1 MLRLRREDMADGATD
16 LPLASHVSQSTLPC
30 DACAAGKSHRQ
41 PIAHKATHR
50 ATRCLELV
58 HSDMWGPINVDADG
72 GWTGFLTFIDDFSRE
87 AVVYLMKGKSGA
99 DVLTH
104 LTDYKAWAENITGQR
119 LTALRTDNGGEFINR
134 ATDQF
139 LRQHGVTRQV
149 TTAYTSS
156 QNGVAERFNRTIM
169 DTVRSMLHHA
179 NLADYFWPL
188 AVQAA
193 TYVKNRCPTT
203 ALQHITP
210 HQAWHGHRPDL
221 HSLRV
226 FGCVAHL
233 HIPEQSSERVNKLS
247 ARSVPCINVGYS
259 LRSKGYLLFNP
270 CTRRIHTS
278 KDVTFE
284 ETRFIDSNSPLARR
298 HIGEGEMSV
307 LFPDIA
313 AASQQQLHID
323 EPPEQQQHSYDPPA
337 VAAEDIVDELV
348 EAGLADYSDHELEQ
362 SESEYES
369 DEAYDALS
377 DPVLPQAPAAAVD
390 DTDDALDRMPLSE
403 MARQCS
409 NVLAPA
415 RAPPAPAQPA
425 PRRSQRGGGL
435 PSSRALDS
443 SHHARVLH
451 TEMECDTCDGD
462 EPRSYTEAMSR
473 PDATQWRAAIDSELD
488 SLKRTGTWTLTPLP
502 AGRQAIG
509 SRWVLKIKRKADGTV
524 DKYKARLVAKGYAQ
538 KAGIDYDE
546 TFAPV
551 AKFTSIRMLLALAAR
566 YDLEIHQMD
575 VRTAF
580 LNGDLDVDI
589 YMEQPEGYS
598 TIARGEQRLVC
609 KLQKALYGLKQ
620 AGRAWNEKMVDAL
633 LRLHFT
639 PLDSDSCVFVH
650 RGDGYVMFIALYVDD
665 LLIFSSSLPRLLHL
679 KSKLSQLFEMTD
691 MGEAHYILGL
701 KITRNR
707 SVRQLCLSQQEYVRR
722 VVERYGLTNCN
733 PASIPLTTGT
743 TLSKAD
749 CPITQ
754 PATPVT
760 INGHTYASVVGAL
773 MYAMLGTRPD
783 LAYSVGCLSRFNSN
797 PGAAHVAALK
807 HVLRYLAGT
816 TDYCLV
822 YGSNQVA
829 PFDVFGYCD
838 SDYAACVDDRRSVA
852 GWVFMAA
859 GGATSW
865 QSQKQKSVALST
877 VEAEYMAACAACKEA
892 VWQRAILAQAGVS
905 TDQPMLIL
913 TDNQGAMALAK
924 NPNHHQ
930 RSKHID
936 IRYHYVRQQVSK
948 RTVQLDYIAT
958 ADQAADQLTKP
969 LSKVQHDRCLVAMGI
984 RSASAPTGSLLKL
997 HTLRS

>member
-1 MLRLRREDMADGATD
+1 MAEGAAD
-16 LPLASHVSQSTLPC
+16 LPLASHVSQSSLPC

-41 PIAHKATHR
+41 PLPKKATHR

-58 HSDMWGPINVDADG
+58 HSDMWGPIDVDAHG

-104 LTDYKAWAENITGQR
+104 LTDYKAWAENVTGQS
-119 LTALRTDNGGEFINR
+119 LTVLRTDNGGEFINTAADR
-134 ATDQF
+134 F
-139 LRQHGVTRQV
+139 LRQHGITRQV
-149 TTAYTSS
+149 TTAYTSR

-169 DTVRSMLHHA
+169 DAVRSMLHHA
-179 NLADYFWPL
+179 NLSDSFWPL

-193 TYVKNRCPTT
+193 TYVKNRCPTV
-203 ALQHITP
+203 AVQHMTP
-210 HQAWHGHRPDL
+210 YQAWHGRRPDL

-233 HIPEQSSERVNKLS
+233 HIPEKSSERINKLT
-247 ARSVPCINVGYS
+247 ARSIPCINVGYS
-259 LRSKGYLLFNP
+259 LRSKAYLLYDP
-270 CTRRIHTS
+270 RTRRVHTS

-284 ETRFIDSNSPLARR
+284 ETRFIGADSPLARR
-298 HIGEGEMSV
+298 HIGEGETSV
-307 LFPDIA
+307 LFPDATA
-313 AASQQQLHID
+313 ANQQQLHVND
-323 EPPEQQQHSYDPPA
+323 PVQQPDHEPP
-337 VAAEDIVDELV
+337 VIAAEDIDDELV
-348 EAGLADYSDHELEQ
+348 DAGLADYSDHELEQ
-362 SESEYES
+362 SESEYEDS
-369 DEAYDALS
+369 DAYDARPS
-377 DPVLPQAPAAAVD
+377 SVLPPMPVDVD
-390 DTDDALDRMPLSE
+390 DSDDALDRMPLSE
-403 MARQCS
+403 MAQRYR
-409 NVLAPA
+409 NDNAAP
-415 RAPPAPAQPA
+415 APPAL
-425 PRRSQRGGGL
+425 RRSQRGGGL

-443 SHHARVLH
+443 SQHARILL
-451 TEMECDTCDGD
+451 TERANDACGDD
-462 EPRSYTEAMSR
+462 EPSSYTEAMSR
-473 PDATQWRAAIDSELD
+473 PDAAQWRAAIDSELD
-488 SLKRTGTWTLTPLP
+488 SLKRTGTWTLTPLG
-502 AGRQAIG
+502 AGRHAIG

-551 AKFTSIRMLLALAAR
+551 AKFTSIRMLLALAAHH
-566 YDLEIHQMD
+566 DLEIHQMD
-575 VRTAF
+575 VKTAF

-589 YMEQPEGYS
+589 YMEQPEGYNTS
-598 TIARGEQRLVC
+598 ARGDRRLVC

-633 LRLHFT
+633 LQLQFT

-650 RGDGYVMFIALYVDD
+650 RGDSYVMFIALYVDD
-665 LLIFSSSLPRLLHL
+665 LLLFSSSLPRLLHV
-679 KSKLSQLFEMTD
+679 KGKLSQLFEMTD

-707 SVRQLCLSQQEYVRR
+707 SIRQLCLSQQDYARR
-722 VVERYGLTNCN
+722 VVERYGMTNCN
-733 PASIPLTTGT
+733 PASTPLTTGT
-743 TLSKAD
+743 VLSNDD
-749 CPITQ
+749 CPSTP

-760 INGHTYASVVGAL
+760 INGHTYASVVGAI

-797 PGAAHVAALK
+797 PGATHVAALK

-816 TDYCLV
+816 TDYQLV
-822 YGSNQVA
+822 YGSDQGA
-829 PFDVFGYCD
+829 PFHVYGYCD

-892 VWQRAILAQAGVS
+892 VWQRATLAQAGVS
-905 TDQPMLIL
+905 TDHPMLIL

-936 IRYHYVRQQVSK
+936 VRYHFVRQQVAE
-948 RTVQLDYIAT
+948 RTIQLDYVAT
-958 ADQAADQLTKP
+958 THQAADQLTKP
-969 LSKVQHDRCLVAMGI
+969 LSKVQHDRCLAAMGV
-984 RSASAPTGSLLKL
+984 RSPSAPADSPLKL
-997 HTLRS
+997 YTLRS

>member
-1 MLRLRREDMADGATD
+1 MADGAAD
-16 LPLASHVSQSTLPC
+16 LPLASHVSQSSLPC

-41 PIAHKATHR
+41 PVSQKAIHR

-58 HSDMWGPINVDADG
+58 HSDMWGPIDVDAHG

-87 AVVYLMKGKSGA
+87 VVVYLMKGKSGA

-134 ATDQF
+134 AADHF

-179 NLADYFWPL
+179 NLADSFWPL

-193 TYVKNRCPTT
+193 TYVRNRCPT
-203 ALQHITP
+203 AAVQHMTP
-210 HQAWHGHRPDL
+210 HQAWYGHRPEL

-233 HIPEQSSERVNKLS
+233 HIPAQSDDRINKLS

-259 LRSKGYLLFNP
+259 LRSKAYLLYNP
-270 CTRRIHTS
+270 RSRRVHTS

-284 ETRFIDSNSPLARR
+284 ENRFIGADSPLARC

-307 LFPDIA
+307 LFPDVA
-313 AASQQQLHID
+313 AANQRQLHVSDPLQQLDH
-323 EPPEQQQHSYDPPA
+323 EPPAIADEHSD
-337 VAAEDIVDELV
+337 DELV

-362 SESEYES
+362 SESDYE
-369 DEAYDALS
+369 DNNAYDARS
-377 DPVLPQAPAAAVD
+377 NPVLPQERVDVD
-390 DTDDALDRMPLSE
+390 DSDDALDRMPLSV
-403 MARQCS
+403 MARRYG
-409 NVLAPA
+409 N
-415 RAPPAPAQPA
+415 APPAPPA
-425 PRRSQRGGGL
+425 LRRSQRGGGL

-443 SHHARVLH
+443 SQHARILH
-451 TEMECDTCDGD
+451 TESASETCGDD
-462 EPRSYTEAMSR
+462 EPSSYTEAMSR
-473 PDATQWRAAIDSELD
+473 PDAAQWRAAIDSELD
-488 SLKRTGTWTLTPLP
+488 SLKRTGTWTLTPLV

-551 AKFTSIRMLLALAAR
+551 AKFTSIRMLLALAAHH
-566 YDLEIHQMD
+566 DFEIHQMD
-575 VRTAF
+575 VKTAF

-598 TIARGEQRLVC
+598 TAARGEQRLVC

-620 AGRAWNEKMVDAL
+620 AGRAWNEKILDAL
-633 LRLHFT
+633 LQLQFT

-650 RGDGYVMFIALYVDD
+650 RGDGYVMFIVLYVDD
-665 LLIFSSSLPRLLHL
+665 LLIISSSLPRLVHL

-701 KITRNR
+701 KIIRNR
-707 SVRQLCLSQQEYVRR
+707 SARQLSLSQQEYVRR
-722 VVERYGLTNCN
+722 VVERYGMTNCN
-733 PASIPLTTGT
+733 PATTPLTAGT
-743 TLSKAD
+743 VLSKDD
-749 CPITQ
+749 CPSAP

-760 INGHTYASVVGAL
+760 INGHTYASIVGAI

-783 LAYSVGCLSRFNSN
+783 LAYAVGCLSRFNSN
-797 PGAAHVAALK
+797 PGATHVTALK

-816 TDYCLV
+816 TDYQLV
-822 YGSNQVA
+822 YGTPSTSVAHHSDSNQA
-829 PFDVFGYCD
+829 TPFVVFGYCD
-838 SDYAACVDDRRSVA
+838 SDYAACVDERLSVA

-877 VEAEYMAACAACKEA
+877 VEAEYMAACSASKEA

-905 TDQPMLIL
+905 TGHAMLIL
-913 TDNQGAMALAK
+913 TDNQGAMGLAK

-936 IRYHYVRQQVSK
+936 VRYHYVRQQVAR
-948 RTVQLDYIAT
+948 RTIRLDYVAT

-969 LSKVQHDRCLVAMGI
+969 LSKVQHDLCLAAMGI
-984 RSASAPTGSLLKL
+984 RSTSASDSSPLKL
-997 HTLRS
+997 YTLRA

>member
-1 MLRLRREDMADGATD
+1 MADGAAD
-16 LPLASHVSQSTLPC
+16 LPLASHVSQSSLPC

-41 PIAHKATHR
+41 PLPKKATHR

-58 HSDMWGPINVDADG
+58 HSDMWGPIDVDAHG
-72 GWTGFLTFIDDFSRE
+72 GWNGFLTFIDDFSRE
-87 AVVYLMKGKSGA
+87 AVVYLMNGKSGA

-104 LTDYKAWAENITGQR
+104 LTDYKAWAENVTGQR
-119 LTALRTDNGGEFINR
+119 LTVLRTDNGGEFINTAADR
-134 ATDQF
+134 F

-179 NLADYFWPL
+179 NLADSLWPL

-193 TYVKNRCPTT
+193 TYVKNRCPTV
-203 ALQHITP
+203 AVQHMTP
-210 HQAWHGHRPDL
+210 HQAWYGHRPNL

-233 HIPEQSSERVNKLS
+233 HVPEKSDERINKLS

-259 LRSKGYLLFNP
+259 LRSKGYLLYNP
-270 CTRRIHTS
+270 RTRRVHTS

-284 ETRFIDSNSPLARR
+284 ETRFIGADSPLARR

-307 LFPDIA
+307 LFPDVAA
-313 AASQQQLHID
+313 AASQQLLQVD
-323 EPPEQQQHSYDPPA
+323 DAVQGPPA
-337 VAAEDIVDELV
+337 IAAPEDIDDEQV

-362 SESEYES
+362 SESDYEDS
-369 DEAYDALS
+369 DAYNGRPGPAMPQM
-377 DPVLPQAPAAAVD
+377 PVDVD
-390 DTDDALDRMPLSE
+390 DSDDALDRMPLSE
-403 MARQCS
+403 MAQRYG
-409 NVLAPA
+409 NAAPA
-415 RAPPAPAQPA
+415 PPLL
-425 PRRSQRGGGL
+425 RRSQRGGGL

-443 SHHARVLH
+443 TQHVRILY
-451 TEMECDTCDGD
+451 TESASETCGDD
-462 EPRSYTEAMSR
+462 EPSSYSEAMSR
-473 PDATQWRAAIDSELD
+473 PDAAQWKAAIDSELD
-488 SLKRTGTWTLTPLP
+488 SLKRTGTWTLTPLA

-551 AKFTSIRMLLALAAR
+551 AKFTSIRMLLALAAHH
-566 YDLEIHQMD
+566 DFEIHHMD
-575 VRTAF
+575 VKTAF

-598 TIARGEQRLVC
+598 TPAARGEQRLVC

-620 AGRAWNEKMVDAL
+620 AGRAWNEKMLDAL
-633 LRLHFT
+633 LQLQFT

-650 RGDGYVMFIALYVDD
+650 RDDSYVMFVALYVDD
-665 LLIFSSSLPRLLHL
+665 LLLFSSSLPRLVHL
-679 KSKLSQLFEMTD
+679 KSRLSQLFEMTD

-707 SVRQLCLSQQEYVRR
+707 SARQLCLSQQEYLRR
-722 VVERYGLTNCN
+722 VVERYGMTNCN
-733 PASIPLTTGT
+733 PASTPLTTGT
-743 TLSKAD
+743 VLSKDD
-749 CPITQ
+749 CPSTP

-760 INGHTYASVVGAL
+760 INGYTYASVVGAV

-797 PGAAHVAALK
+797 PGATHVAALK

-816 TDYCLV
+816 TDYQLV
-822 YGSNQVA
+822 YGTQSTSINHPTDNNEAA
-829 PFDVFGYCD
+829 PPFAVFGYCD
-838 SDYAACVDDRRSVA
+838 SDYAACVDERLSVA

-865 QSQKQKSVALST
+865 QSQKQKAVALST
-877 VEAEYMAACAACKEA
+877 VEAEYMAACAASKEG
-892 VWQRAILAQAGVS
+892 VWQRAVLAQVGVS
-905 TDQPMLIL
+905 TDSPMLIL

-936 IRYHYVRQQVSK
+936 VRYHYVRRQVAK
-948 RTVQLDYIAT
+948 CVIRLDYVAT

-969 LSKVQHDRCLVAMGI
+969 LSKVQHDRCLAAMGI
-984 RSASAPTGSLLKL
+984 RSASAPANSPLKL
-997 HTLRS
+997 YTLRS